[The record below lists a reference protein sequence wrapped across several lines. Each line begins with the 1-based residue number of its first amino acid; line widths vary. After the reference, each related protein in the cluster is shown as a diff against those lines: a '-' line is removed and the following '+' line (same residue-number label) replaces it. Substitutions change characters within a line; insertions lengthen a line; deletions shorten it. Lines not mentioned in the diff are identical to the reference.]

1 MEVGHKVNVVLAY
14 HHFYF
19 SQQCVPSFTA
29 QMRIFCGSDTPEF
42 YQTILHQKSQINGA
56 ISVDMRI
63 LSYRVQFVQG
73 VLFGLSHYH

>member
-42 YQTILHQKSQINGA
+42 YQTILHQKSQQHDVNNNA
-56 ISVDMRI
+56 ISSHDKRAI
-63 LSYRVQFVQG
+63 LGKQM
-73 VLFGLSHYH
+73 L